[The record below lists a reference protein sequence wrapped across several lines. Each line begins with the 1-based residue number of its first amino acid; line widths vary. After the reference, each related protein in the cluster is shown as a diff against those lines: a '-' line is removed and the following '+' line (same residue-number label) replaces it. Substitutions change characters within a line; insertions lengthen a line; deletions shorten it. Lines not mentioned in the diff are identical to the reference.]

1 MKYLTRWN
9 FNSLSGNPTKLW
21 NTHKQFVG
29 NSRRIVWMC
38 LIILKGLKKKTFT
51 STVPIV
57 SCQCSIS
64 ITPFSGGV
72 KMEWRE
78 MSLKSAQNLNP
89 LSTSPTKWSN
99 TQTIRRLLP
108 MNCLN
113 VFDHFVRL
121 SLRVKR
127 PFRKKPGYLELH
139 ASYREIIPYFQN
151 IVQKTKTQI
160 QKDMI

>member
-1 MKYLTRWN
+1 
-9 FNSLSGNPTKLW
+9 
-21 NTHKQFVG
+21 
-29 NSRRIVWMC
+29 
-38 LIILKGLKKKTFT
+38 
-51 STVPIV
+51 
-57 SCQCSIS
+57 
-64 ITPFSGGV
+64 
-72 KMEWRE
+72 MEWRE

-89 LSTSPTKWSN
+89 LSTCPTKWSN